1 MKKIS
6 LILVVVMLLA
16 MAAACAEAF
25 VGSPVTP
32 SPIVPVDPVG
42 PVGPVGPVNPSPVT
56 PSPVTP
62 DDPVNPSPVTPSP
75 DVDNPEIWNV
85 CLVKVAA
92 KYADGDEFHMNVLLK
107 DKNDIKMISDII
119 MLDSIGIGGTEYFGD
134 EAKEI
139 AIANNLVPAGVDMID
154 YKLAEFEHFDKI
166 DFISGKGDVEA
177 LFTFITEYS
186 NDTNLLVFVGYETE
200 YGMKW
205 IPQVAEVV
213 EGQIDVVLTEEVLTE
228 MNGKEIKIAFLAAF

>member
-42 PVGPVGPVNPSPVT
+42 PVGPVNPSPVT

-75 DVDNPEIWNV
+75 DVDSPEIWNV
-85 CLVKVAA
+85 RLVKVVA
-92 KYADGDEFHMNVLLK
+92 KYADGDEFPMNVLLK

-134 EAKEI
+134 EAEEI

-200 YGMKW
+200 NGMKW